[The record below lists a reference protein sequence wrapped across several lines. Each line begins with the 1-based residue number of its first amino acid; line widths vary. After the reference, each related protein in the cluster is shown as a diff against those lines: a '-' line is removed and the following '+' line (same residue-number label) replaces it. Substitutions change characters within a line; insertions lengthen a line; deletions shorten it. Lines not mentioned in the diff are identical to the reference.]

1 MIALHALLPR
11 LNGDAFDFVDDHE
24 ERISAA
30 REEGRVIAGATHAAD
45 VAALVHEHA
54 EAMQHARLQWAE
66 AEGARLTERM
76 LRAIQDTEQRIAD
89 GIAAVLEPF
98 VRHAVTDAALAAMRG
113 QIAAA
118 VHDDIQGEFRI
129 SGPAALKEK
138 LIAQL
143 QQSGVAATAGADA
156 AIELEAASPE
166 FSAVTCIK
174 RWLAE
179 LGDE

>member
-1 MIALHALLPR
+1 
-11 LNGDAFDFVDDHE
+11 
-24 ERISAA
+24 
-30 REEGRVIAGATHAAD
+30 
-45 VAALVHEHA
+45 
-54 EAMQHARLQWAE
+54 
-66 AEGARLTERM
+66 LTERM
-76 LRAIQDTEQRIAD
+76 LCAMQDAEQRLGD
-89 GIAAVLEPF
+89 SIAAVLEPF

-143 QQSGVAATAGADA
+143 HQSGIAATAGADA